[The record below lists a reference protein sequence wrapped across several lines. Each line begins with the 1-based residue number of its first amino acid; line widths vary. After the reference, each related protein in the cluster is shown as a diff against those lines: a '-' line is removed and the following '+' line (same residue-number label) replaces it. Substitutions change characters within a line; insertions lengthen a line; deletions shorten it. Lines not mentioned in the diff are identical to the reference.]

1 MSKTMLARKD
11 RPLMLAFLS
20 SYLTITILFDRFPD
34 SQAGIFEAM
43 RAQSG
48 TSDSPVV
55 ICR

>member
-48 TSDSPVV
+48 TSDGPVV